1 MLYTALVRP
10 HLEYPNSVWNP
21 YKKKHITALE
31 NVQRRATKLIPGLK
45 DMGPGVYYS
54 VSEKVLPCVFV
65 GSMLV

>member
-1 MLYTALVRP
+1 MGLIRRTFTYIDEPTFLMLYTALVRP

-45 DMGPGVYYS
+45 DMI
-54 VSEKVLPCVFV
+54 
-65 GSMLV
+65 